1 MYAKCGSLGDAWRVF
16 NKMPSRNMVT
26 WNAMIFGHV
35 KCGQGQKAQ
44 ELFQQM
50 QQEDIWPDPVTFVGV
65 LNADASVL
73 ALEKGR
79 PAHEQIIQSGCES
92 DVFVGSSLVD
102 MYAKCG
108 SMEDAQIVFNK
119 MPSRNVV
126 SWNAMLSP
134 HAKC

>member
-1 MYAKCGSLGDAWRVF
+1 
-16 NKMPSRNMVT
+16 
-26 WNAMIFGHV
+26 
-35 KCGQGQKAQ
+35 
-44 ELFQQM
+44 M

-65 LNADASVL
+65 LNSCASVL
-73 ALEKGR
+73 ALEEGSH
-79 PAHEQIIQSGCES
+79 AHEQIIQSGCEM
-92 DVFVGSSLVD
+92 DVFVGSRLVD

-108 SMEDAQIVFNK
+108 SMEDSQIVFNK